1 MSRFRSL
8 GVRLW
13 FSAQMAAHGILSN
26 PLRSAL
32 TILGVAIGVA
42 SVISLMG
49 IGEGARRAVVR
60 QFESLGTN
68 VVVVIAH
75 HPSAEFR
82 PEEAAELVERVV
94 GLRTATPVVQT
105 RAPMRWR
112 RARGQAEV
120 LGVNERFPEIRDY
133 PVVAGHFFT
142 TWHVRQRSPVAVL
155 GYNLAAGLAGGRNPV
170 GQTFTLAGR
179 TFRIV
184 GVLGPR
190 GAAGG
195 VTGLGGLAGGGDAR
209 AVSVDDMVLVPYS
222 TALQIAGRQTVSEI
236 WCKAGS
242 AREADLAVVQLGRI
256 FRRKLGLDQKAPTA
270 VSGEGRAGGAGDR
283 TGPMGMM
290 GMQSTVIMDGK
301 FAEVGMTPP
310 MPVGPPGSGGPPGGS
325 EALASGEDVLTVTS
339 LNRLVR
345 EADKANRVMTLLLGG
360 IAAVSLLVGGLGIM
374 NIMLVSVSE
383 RLQEIGIRRA
393 VGARQGDL
401 AAQFLLEALYLSG
414 IGAVA
419 GTAAGVWGAEV
430 FSRYGL
436 ETAVSLQAVAV
447 AVGVALGCGLL
458 FGVYPAMAAA
468 TVPPVQALRR

>member
-1 MSRFRSL
+1 MTGLRSL
-8 GVRLW
+8 GVRFW

-26 PLRSAL
+26 PLRSTL

-42 SVISLMG
+42 SVVSLMG

-68 VVVVIAH
+68 VVIVTAH
-75 HPSAEFR
+75 HPVAEFR
-82 PEEAAELVERVV
+82 PEEADELVERVV
-94 GLRTATPVVQT
+94 GLQMATPVVQT

-112 RARGQAEV
+112 RVRGQADV
-120 LGVNERFPEIRDY
+120 LGVNERFPQIRDH
-133 PVVAGHFFT
+133 PLAAGHFFT
-142 TWHVRQRSPVAVL
+142 AWHVRQRSPVAVL
-155 GYNLAAGLAGGRNPV
+155 GYNLAMGLTGGRNPM
-170 GQTFTLAGR
+170 GHTFSLAGR

-184 GVLGPR
+184 GVLAPK

-195 VTGLGGLAGGGDAR
+195 VSGLGGLEGGGQGR
-209 AVSVDDMVLVPYS
+209 ATSVDDMVLVPYT
-222 TALQIAGRQTVSEI
+222 TALQIAGRNTVSEI
-236 WCKAGS
+236 WAKAGS

-270 VSGEGRAGGAGDR
+270 V
-283 TGPMGMM
+283 
-290 GMQSTVIMDGK
+290 
-301 FAEVGMTPP
+301 
-310 MPVGPPGSGGPPGGS
+310 PGGS
-325 EALASGEDVLTVTS
+325 QAGPGAAPPGVPPGVMMGKFGHVGMIPAMPDGAGGGPGSPGQPAEALAAGEDVLTVTS

-383 RLQEIGIRRA
+383 RMQEIGIRRA
-393 VGARQGDL
+393 VGAKQGDL
-401 AAQFLLEALYLSG
+401 VAQFLLEALYLSG

-419 GTAAGVWGAEV
+419 GTAAGIWGADV
-430 FSRYGL
+430 FSRYGF

-458 FGVYPAMAAA
+458 FGVYPAVAAA
-468 TVPPVQALRR
+468 AVPPVEALRR